1 MSSGHHGVTVTGT
14 DGGWHIDGGQTYRP
28 APLLTA
34 PDWSAAAFWLVLS
47 HVQQQRIPPQRGI
60 CSVWHSRILKNRKLI
75 GKKSEINLKFL
86 KFMEIN
92 CCGICMAIRSSCR
105 IWTTYRRALT

>member
-1 MSSGHHGVTVTGT
+1 MLTDKPVSRPYLDMTCHVLRHHGVTVTGT

-47 HVQQQRIPPQRGI
+47 R
-60 CSVWHSRILKNRKLI
+60 RK
-75 GKKSEINLKFL
+75 GGSAP
-86 KFMEIN
+86 
-92 CCGICMAIRSSCR
+92 CGIPG
-105 IWTTYRRALT
+105 Y